1 MLTLE
6 QEAHFR
12 LFGFLVLRGAFGPF
26 EMIRISQDFDEVL
39 AEGRGGVPFAGGERQ
54 IVMGFIE
61 KRPSLMAIVE
71 DDRIYEAVQQL
82 LSGTPVW
89 IGSDG
94 NLYVGDTYWH
104 PDARAYQ
111 PPGIKVALYLDPV
124 GQENGCLRVIP
135 GSHMAVFSVPLE
147 STPLRGPEGGRTVGL
162 EPKDVPAYAL
172 ESQPGDVVFFDHR
185 TWHASFGGRTGRRM
199 FTMNFA
205 APITSDQ
212 QRDRLVEL
220 HRFNSQASSNGEVY
234 SDAFLNSESPRIQAM
249 TSFQHE
255 LGLR

>member
-1 MLTLE
+1 VLTHE

-12 LFGFLVLRGAFGPF
+12 LFGFLVLRGAFDPS
-26 EMIRISQDFDEVL
+26 EMAAISQDFDEVL
-39 AEGRGGVPFAGGERQ
+39 SEARAGLPFGGAERQ

-61 KRPSLMAIVE
+61 KRPSLIAIVE

-111 PPGIKVALYLDPV
+111 PLGIKVALYLDPV
-124 GQENGCLRVIP
+124 GQESGCLRVIP

-147 STPLRGPEGGRTVGL
+147 SAPLRGPEGGRTVGL
-162 EPKDVPAYAL
+162 KPRDVPAYAL
-172 ESQPGDVVFFDHR
+172 DSQPGDVVFFDHR
-185 TWHASFGGRTGRRM
+185 TWHASFGGTTGRRM

-205 APITSDQ
+205 APLTSGQ

-220 HRFNSQASSNGEVY
+220 HRANSQTSPTGEVY
-234 SDAFLNSESPRIQAM
+234 SDAFLSSDSPRIQAM
-249 TSFQHE
+249 TSVLHE